1 MSDLLVPIG
10 FDVVEAEDG
19 EAALR
24 LALERRPALVVMDLV
39 MPGMDGREATRR
51 MRQVPELG
59 EVVILISSANVS
71 GAEQQE
77 GASAGWNDT
86 LHKPVQAGALFDCI
100 QRFLG
105 VEWIRAE
112 EKAPVTAARENGPL
126 VPPSAE
132 ELALL
137 ARLVASGRVR
147 NVVAEAV
154 RMEETDPRLGPW
166 LEQLRALVRTY
177 QMRKL
182 QEFVDGYAA
191 GAALSR
197 KSASTP
203 AN

>member
-1 MSDLLVPIG
+1 M
-10 FDVVEAEDG
+10 
-19 EAALR
+19 
-24 LALERRPALVVMDLV
+24 
-39 MPGMDGREATRR
+39 
-51 MRQVPELG
+51 PELG

-77 GASAGWNDT
+77 GVGAGWNDA
-86 LHKPVQAGALFDCI
+86 LHKPVQAGELFDKI
-100 QRFLG
+100 HRFLG
-105 VEWIRAE
+105 VEWIHAE
-112 EKAPVTAARENGPL
+112 EKAPVTAARENGPM